1 MVLPGFHAFTG
12 CDSSSAFV
20 RKGKK
25 KPLAVMM
32 SSPHICEVFA
42 QCGDVVTDISDT
54 ILQSLENFVCAIY
67 GFPKVSDV
75 NRLRSLIFQ
84 SRFGAKLPRIMS
96 TEAAS
101 GIDLSSDA
109 AFKLAVPQTRQ

>member
-1 MVLPGFHAFTG
+1 
-12 CDSSSAFV
+12 
-20 RKGKK
+20 
-25 KPLAVMM
+25 MM
-32 SSPHICEVFA
+32 SSPHFCEVFA

-75 NRLRSLIFQ
+75 NTLRSLIFQ

>member
-1 MVLPGFHAFTG
+1 
-12 CDSSSAFV
+12 
-20 RKGKK
+20 
-25 KPLAVMM
+25 MM